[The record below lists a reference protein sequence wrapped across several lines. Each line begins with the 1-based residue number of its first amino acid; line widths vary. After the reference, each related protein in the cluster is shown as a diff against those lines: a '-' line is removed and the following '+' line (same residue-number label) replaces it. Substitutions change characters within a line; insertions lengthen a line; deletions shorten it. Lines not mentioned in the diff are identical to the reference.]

1 MTDTRMDEIIGKL
14 LRAGVILAAA
24 VVAAGGAWYLAV
36 AGETRTAYAAFHP
49 HVRGLPSLATLPL
62 PQAVI
67 LAGLLILI
75 ATPVARVV
83 FSLIAFGLERDRLY
97 LGFTVAVL
105 AILLY
110 SLGTS
115 WL

>member
-14 LRAGVILAAA
+14 LRAGVGLAAA
-24 VVAAGGAWYLAV
+24 VVALGGAWFLFT
-36 AGETRTAYAAFHP
+36 AGGQRPDYGTFRP
-49 HVRGLPSLATLPL
+49 DVRGLFSLATLPA
-62 PQAVI
+62 PEAVI
-67 LAGLLILI
+67 LVGLLLLV

-83 FSLIAFGLERDRLY
+83 FSLFAFGLERDRMY
-97 LGFTVAVL
+97 QVFTLIVL
-105 AILLY
+105 IVLLY